1 MTEWQIPDTPAK
13 SENGFGRTRTACWRE
28 TRLSRG
34 ESFQPLAVPGLV
46 VERKGLCGAVLKG
59 FKVPVGLAQGR

>member
-46 VERKGLCGAVLKG
+46 VERKGCVEP
-59 FKVPVGLAQGR
+59 F